1 MGEEDGRRS
10 FVHSTMATRA
20 EGEFFR
26 GVRSLFVAPFF
37 FFFFFFLCFFEKEKR
52 EARDVYK
59 RDYWRV
65 DGYRWAHFSAKGLSR
80 KEKKLA
86 PRSHGKGV
94 IMLKRCVCFFR
105 DERLI
110 FFCEWNQGMD
120 VDKFRGM
127 LIIDIPLNS

>member
-1 MGEEDGRRS
+1 MQKVNFFAAFVLYLSLRS
-10 FVHSTMATRA
+10 FS
-20 EGEFFR
+20 
-26 GVRSLFVAPFF
+26 SSS
-37 FFFFFFLCFFEKEKR
+37 FFLCFFEKEKR